1 MSTQSNSI
9 QNIQRLGH
17 RVLRRFVNPIM
28 IKDFRAQMSGARAFK
43 ILTAYLLGLSVLA
56 YAIYRILMAMANA
69 RFSYGN
75 PQSAMIGQ
83 ALFVSLVFLEMAF
96 ISFVTPALTA
106 GTISGE
112 IERRTYDMLF
122 ATPLRPAAILWGKA
136 VTALSYVLLLIVASI
151 PLSSV
156 IFLFGGVAVR
166 DMIQAVGLFAVV
178 AVTYSIV
185 GVFFSALTRRTA
197 QATVLSYAVVLLMV
211 FGTIF
216 AWAAVQAINQ
226 TTGPNQ
232 ASLALLYLNPFSA
245 LVSAVLTA
253 ESVNAIMSMGPLMG
267 MMLEISGSMRI
278 LGLHYPTPIAR
289 PLWQYTVALY
299 GTISV
304 ILYLLTTQLVKPVRR
319 WRVGRRAWLAVALI
333 TLILAGGLFIVFRPE
348 TSGGFDTGRT
358 PTPTPARAFPVLRGI
373 NVPPPPPVPTP
384 TPFDAPPPSPTPTPF
399 SPPPN

>member
-1 MSTQSNSI
+1 MSTQSNSLK
-9 QNIQRLGH
+9 NIQRLGH
-17 RVLRRFVNPIM
+17 RALRHLINPIM

-56 YAIYRILMAMANA
+56 YAIYRILMAMVNT
-69 RFSYGN
+69 RLGYGN
-75 PQSAMIGQ
+75 PQSAMVGQ

-106 GTISGE
+106 GVMSGE

-122 ATPLRPAAILWGKA
+122 ATPLRPAAILWGKT

-166 DMIQAVGLFAVV
+166 DMIQAVGLFIVV
-178 AVTYSIV
+178 AVTYGIV

-197 QATVLSYAVVLLMV
+197 QATVLSYIVVLLMI

-216 AWAAVQAINQ
+216 AFASVQAISQ
-226 TTGPNQ
+226 ATGPDQ
-232 ASLALLYLNPFSA
+232 APLALLYLNPFSA

-253 ESVNAIMSMGPLMG
+253 ESVNSIMNMGPLMG
-267 MMLEISGSMRI
+267 MMLEVSGSMRI
-278 LGLHYPTPIAR
+278 LGLHYGVTLAR

-319 WRVGRRAWLAVALI
+319 WRIGRRAWLVVGLIALI
-333 TLILAGGLFIVFRPE
+333 VGGGLFVVFRPE
-348 TSGGFDTGRT
+348 TVSTGWPGG
-358 PTPTPARAFPVLRGI
+358 TPTPAPVRAFPVIRDVEV
-373 NVPPPPPVPTP
+373 VPPPPYP
-384 TPFDAPPPSPTPTPF
+384 APSD
-399 SPPPN
+399 